1 MKVDKN
7 KFFREATLQICGN
20 LEIEEALLSS
30 LNFLRQ
36 EMPVDKMLLQLY
48 EEGMNVMHTV
58 AIASPDKTT
67 TVDLY
72 GPMSSEARQE
82 IMRFEKEY
90 SQQSSNTAWL
100 FPEDPHQHLWIHE
113 MFHMHGIKATS
124 ALILPLRMKHRVV
137 GGGGLLLVTEGDRK
151 FTEQH
156 ADLLSLLREPF
167 AVAMSHALRHREV
180 SRLKELLADDNRYL
194 KGELK
199 RLAGDSIIGANFGLK
214 DVMEKAG
221 HVASLDSPVLLLGE
235 TGVGK
240 DVIANAI
247 HYSSTRREGPFIN
260 VNCGA
265 IPDTLIDSEL
275 FGHEKGAFT
284 GALSQKR
291 GRFERADK
299 GTIFLDEIGELPAQ
313 AQVRLL
319 KVIQDKEIERV
330 GGTKTISLDIRIIAA
345 TNRNL
350 EEMMKAKQFREDLWY
365 RINVFPI
372 SIPPLRERIS
382 DIPALLQHFITL
394 KSKEFKLSSMPTVS
408 SDTIDTLM
416 HYNWPGNVRE
426 LQNVVER
433 AMILN
438 PNGPLS
444 FEHLIL
450 PQRGETAEN
459 IELASKSNALNDAM
473 TRHIRQ
479 VLVKTKG
486 KIHGENGAAKILGIN
501 PSTLRNRMNKLGI
514 EYRKK
519 EQR

>member
-1 MKVDKN
+1 MMAVN
-7 KFFREATLQICGN
+7 ESEFFREATLRICGN

-30 LNFLRQ
+30 LKFLRQ
-36 EMPVDKMLLQLY
+36 VMPVDRILLQLY
-48 EEGMNVMHTV
+48 EEGLNVMHTV
-58 AIASPDKTT
+58 AIATPKEAKMVGIPAPLT
-67 TVDLY
+67 
-72 GPMSSEARQE
+72 SEARQG

-90 SQQSSNTAWL
+90 DQQRSKSAWL
-100 FPEDPHQHLWIHE
+100 FQEDPHQYIWINE
-113 MFHMHGIKATS
+113 MFHIHGIKVTS
-124 ALILPLRMKHRVV
+124 LLVLPLKMKHRLV
-137 GGGGLLLVTEGDRK
+137 GGGGLLLVTEGDEK
-151 FTEQH
+151 FTQQH

-167 AVAMSHALRHREV
+167 AIAMSHALRHREV
-180 SRLKELLADDNRYL
+180 IRLKEILADDNRYL

-214 DVMEKAG
+214 DVMEKASQ
-221 HVASLDSPVLLLGE
+221 VASLDSPVLLLGE

-247 HYSSTRREGPFIN
+247 HYSSSRRDGPFIT

-299 GTIFLDEIGELPAQ
+299 GTILLDEIGELPPQ

-319 KVIQDKEIERV
+319 RVIQDKEIERV
-330 GGTKTISLDIRIIAA
+330 GGTKTIPLDIRIIAA

-350 EEMMKAKQFREDLWY
+350 EEMVRTNQFREDLWF

-372 SIPPLRERIS
+372 WIPPLRERKS
-382 DIPALLQHFITL
+382 DIPALVQHFISLKTKELKLPVIPTL
-394 KSKEFKLSSMPTVS
+394 APGA
-408 SDTIDTLM
+408 IDTLM
-416 HYNWPGNVRE
+416 QYDWPGNVRE
-426 LQNVVER
+426 LQNVLER
-433 AMILN
+433 TMILN
-438 PNGPLS
+438 PSGSLD
-444 FEHLIL
+444 FKHLNL
-450 PQRGETAEN
+450 LQQKKASNLLEQT
-459 IELASKSNALNDAM
+459 IESDNLEDVT

-486 KIHGENGAAKILGIN
+486 KIHGKGGAAEILGIN

-514 EYRKK
+514 KYGRKA
-519 EQR
+519 